1 MNILEICSLAVVG
14 VVVLLLLKSEGSA
27 IAVLVR
33 LGVVFAL
40 IISVLPQIK
49 ELLSVLDAFSY
60 ADNIPKEALK
70 IMLKVF
76 SVLAVSS
83 VAGDICRDNG
93 ESSLAGVVEMSGKI
107 ISIALSLPVITSVVS
122 VATSLFQSG

>member
-1 MNILEICSLAVVG
+1 MNILEICSLAVAG

-49 ELLSVLDAFSY
+49 ELLSVLDSFSY